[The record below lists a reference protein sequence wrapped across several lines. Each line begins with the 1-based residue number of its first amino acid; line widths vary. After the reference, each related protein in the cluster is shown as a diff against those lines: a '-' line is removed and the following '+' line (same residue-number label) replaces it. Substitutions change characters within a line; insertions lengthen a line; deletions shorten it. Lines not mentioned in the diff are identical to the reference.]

1 MSQLKRTLCFGI
13 AVSILGLIMGVQL
26 GAAKPRPEK
35 ANWDN
40 LKQLLPGEEVKVVLK
55 DGKPH
60 RGLLQTVTDED
71 LVLRQATGDQKFARQ
86 NILRVSSKGQSQR
99 GRNAAIGAGIGA
111 VAMGAAVAV
120 AIGSG
125 WGMLFGLPGGG
136 LGAIVGAVL
145 PTGGWHDVYRVTK
158 TSGRRSGE
166 THLDATV
173 PEARAKSG
181 D

>member
-1 MSQLKRTLCFGI
+1 MVRVKRIHPNALVVF
-13 AVSILGLIMGVQL
+13 VLGLMVGVPV
-26 GAAKPRPEK
+26 AAGRPRPEK

-40 LKQLLPGEEVKVVLK
+40 VKQLLPGEEIRVVLNDAK
-55 DGKPH
+55 SY
-60 RGLLQTVTDED
+60 RGLLQTVTDEGIAVR
-71 LVLRQATGDQKFARQ
+71 LATGDQTFARE

-99 GRNAAIGAGIGA
+99 GRNAAIGAGIGT
-111 VAMGAAVAV
+111 VAMGAAAAV

-136 LGAIVGAVL
+136 LGTIVGAVL

-166 THLDATV
+166 THLNATV
-173 PEARAKSG
+173 PDAGAERG